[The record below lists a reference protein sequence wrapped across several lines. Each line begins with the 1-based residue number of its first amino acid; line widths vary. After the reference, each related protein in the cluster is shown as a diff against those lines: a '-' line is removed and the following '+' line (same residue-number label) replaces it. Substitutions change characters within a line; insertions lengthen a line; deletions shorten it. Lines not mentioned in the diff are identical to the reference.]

1 MNRGGHKAI
10 DFREF
15 IEFVLLNLILPTV
28 IIIMQSKS
36 LKMIKPPDLF
46 LKMTNRK

>member
-1 MNRGGHKAI
+1 MNRGGHTVI
-10 DFREF
+10 DFQEF
-15 IEFVLLNLILPTV
+15 MEFVLLNLSLLTV
-28 IIIMQSKS
+28 IIMQSKS